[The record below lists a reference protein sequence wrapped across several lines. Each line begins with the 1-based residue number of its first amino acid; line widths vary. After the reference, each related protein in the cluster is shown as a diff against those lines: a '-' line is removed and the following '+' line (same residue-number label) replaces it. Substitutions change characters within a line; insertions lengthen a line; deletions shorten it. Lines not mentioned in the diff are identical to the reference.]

1 MKNRIIP
8 FITAFAVLLSTILIA
23 PAASAETASRV
34 TIPFAFS
41 ANDHVFPAGRYE
53 VILQS
58 ENFLRLVSCETGRMA
73 NLMVRTSGAN
83 QNIANGSLL
92 FQSVRH
98 GYQLTQVRFANTN
111 LESELAKQPKLEREF
126 GRNPNGVTTEIAL
139 K

>member
-1 MKNRIIP
+1 MKTRIIL
-8 FITAFAVLLSTILIA
+8 FTAAFAVLLGTILIA

-41 ANDHVFPAGRYE
+41 ANDQAFPAGRYE

-58 ENFLRLVSCETGRMA
+58 ENFLLLVNCETGKMA
-73 NLMVRTSGAN
+73 NLMVRTSDAD
-83 QNIANGSLL
+83 QSIANGSLL

-98 GYQLTQVRFANTN
+98 GLQLTQVRFAYAN
-111 LESELAKQPKLEREF
+111 LESELAKQPKLEREP
-126 GRNPNGVTTEIAL
+126 GRNSGSTEIAM